1 MTIKLSILQSPSQ
14 GLNILLILFGCVAGP
29 FCFLYRFYFEL
40 YSHNDFVKILFLSLA
55 IGVPVSLAMSF
66 FNALMIGIPKLKA
79 QDVKMEWELRI
90 IGFTSGFCGFVYYSA
105 CFIDWLVLGV
115 SPKDGI
121 ELMLYSYAGAI
132 SFSIIRAIRTKT
144 IKNKRK

>member
-1 MTIKLSILQSPSQ
+1 MFELISKLSFTK

-66 FNALMIGIPKLKA
+66 FNALMILA
-79 QDVKMEWELRI
+79 SHQDFVVLSI
-90 IGFTSGFCGFVYYSA
+90 TVHVLLIGLS
-105 CFIDWLVLGV
+105 
-115 SPKDGI
+115 
-121 ELMLYSYAGAI
+121 
-132 SFSIIRAIRTKT
+132 
-144 IKNKRK
+144 